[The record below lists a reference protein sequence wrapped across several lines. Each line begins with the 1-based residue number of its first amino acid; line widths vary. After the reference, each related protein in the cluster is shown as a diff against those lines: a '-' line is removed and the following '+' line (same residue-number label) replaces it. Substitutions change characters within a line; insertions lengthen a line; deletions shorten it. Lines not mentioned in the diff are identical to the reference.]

1 MERVGRRERTGASWR
16 DLEHAKVVAQRKEML
31 TVDFINEDATVGEFL
46 DPSSWNMEAV
56 RLPFDHVPG
65 RQGLLAKVDGE
76 WMTMPW
82 MALDE
87 KEDEA

>member
-1 MERVGRRERTGASWR
+1 M
-16 DLEHAKVVAQRKEML
+16 
-31 TVDFINEDATVGEFL
+31 GEFL

-87 KEDEA
+87 KEEDA